1 MNELKERLAAY
12 GPAVMTD
19 AELLAMVLGGT
30 RSTNSPDLAH
40 EIMSSI
46 GSPHSLLTRRLGE
59 LATIPGMT
67 LARAERLLASVEL
80 GRRASMPPTDCDV
93 IQTSADVAR
102 RCARLASEPDE
113 VFVAVAV
120 NSRYRVLGEWVVAR
134 GWESGVNLTPRQV
147 FTLLVKESASRVVLV
162 HNHPSGDPT
171 PSAED
176 IRFTSQILEA
186 ARTLSIRVLDHV
198 IVAADGAVSLRETSG
213 DRLAFG

>member
-1 MNELKERLAAY
+1 
-12 GPAVMTD
+12 
-19 AELLAMVLGGT
+19 
-30 RSTNSPDLAH
+30 
-40 EIMSSI
+40 
-46 GSPHSLLTRRLGE
+46 
-59 LATIPGMT
+59 
-67 LARAERLLASVEL
+67 
-80 GRRASMPPTDCDV
+80 MPPTDCDV

-120 NSRYRVLGEWVVAR
+120 NSRNRVLGEWVVAR